1 MNVYIKRGRFGEFV
15 AKIFEIKQKE
25 EQEKWEKDEDWKL
38 WVMYTRLLPD
48 KSFPDWKKGLQENQ
62 QAMARMQSSR
72 DEDLTAAD
80 IHGIIGR
87 LFPEE

>member
-1 MNVYIKRGRFGEFV
+1 MNLYIKRGRFGEFV
-15 AKIFEIKQKE
+15 AKIFEAKQKE

-48 KSFPDWKKGLQENQ
+48 KSFPDWKKGLQETQ
-62 QAMARMQSSR
+62 QARPRMQCGR
-72 DEDLTAAD
+72 DEELTDDD
-80 IHGIIGR
+80 INGIIGR